1 MILLG
6 LIGIGAVLAG
16 VSFVCFVVRGLCL
29 SEYE

>member
-1 MILLG
+1 MILLV

-16 VSFVCFVVRGLCL
+16 VSFVCFVARGLCL

>member
-16 VSFVCFVVRGLCL
+16 VSFVRFVARGLCL